1 MEENQENVEKI
12 AAQENKD
19 ASNVIV
25 DESTNQIIDV
35 EELLQ
40 GQDPVAS
47 KLNNLMKIGVSI
59 EQIKNV
65 YEIAGGTKPGITLD
79 AALEELGK

>member
-1 MEENQENVEKI
+1 MEENQDNLKNL
-12 AAQENKD
+12 AAKENKEV
-19 ASNVIV
+19 SNAIV
-25 DESTNQIIDV
+25 DENTKEIIDV

-59 EQIKNV
+59 EQIKSI
-65 YEIAGGTKPGITLD
+65 YERKINYVQTFKKNIQFS
-79 AALEELGK
+79 